1 MQAGDRLCPWCNMTS
16 IFLMAV
22 IAHCS
27 VCGLRKANGHSGV
40 NMQVYVRGPSVQV
53 IRALA
58 AHRALTIVEEYG
70 LKSAIRE
77 KDSEE

>member
-1 MQAGDRLCPWCNMTS
+1 
-16 IFLMAV
+16 
-22 IAHCS
+22 
-27 VCGLRKANGHSGV
+27 
-40 NMQVYVRGPSVQV
+40 MQVYVRGPSVQV

-77 KDSEE
+77 KDPEE